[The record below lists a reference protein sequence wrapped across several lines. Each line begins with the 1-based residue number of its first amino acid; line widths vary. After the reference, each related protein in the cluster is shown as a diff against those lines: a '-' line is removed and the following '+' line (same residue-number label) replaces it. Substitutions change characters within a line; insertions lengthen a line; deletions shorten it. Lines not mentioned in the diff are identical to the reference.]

1 MSKAL
6 NDFRLKLGGKEFVP
20 ILVGGMGVDISTAEL
35 ALEVARLGGI
45 GHISDAMVPTVSDRR
60 FKTHFVQEKQRKYKY
75 NVNSADKTEVQF
87 DLERLAEA
95 QRLHVGRTMDA
106 KKGDG
111 GVFVNC
117 MEKLTM
123 NNPRDTLQTRLHA
136 AMDAGV
142 EGITL
147 SAGLHLGSMELMKDH
162 SRFRNVLLG
171 IIVSSARALRPF
183 LKRAAK
189 YKRLPDYIIVEG
201 PLAGGHLGFGI
212 DDWQEYDLKTIVQ
225 DVLIFLK
232 ENELDIPV
240 IPAGGVFTGTD
251 AVDFFEAGAS
261 AVQVATRFT
270 VTKECGLPDRTKHHY
285 FDAVED
291 DIVVN
296 TISPTG
302 YPMRML
308 RHSPGIGSGI
318 RPNCEA
324 FGYILDNNGHC
335 AYVEAYNKEL
345 ENKPDKIS
353 IQDKTCLCTHFRKF
367 TIWTCGHYVYRLKDT
382 THKLENGKYQLLS
395 AEEVFRDYQFSK
407 DHTIKLPEQK
417 ETFSSDVTL
426 AAA

>member
-75 NVNSADKTEVQF
+75 NVNSADKTVVKF

-111 GVFVNC
+111 AVFVNC

-162 SRFRNVLLG
+162 SRFRDVLLG

-225 DVLIFLK
+225 DVLTFLK

-308 RHSPGIGSGI
+308 RQSPGIGSGI

-345 ENKPDKIS
+345 ENKPEKIS
-353 IQDKTCLCTHFRKF
+353 IPDKTCLCTHFRKF
-367 TIWTCGHYVYRLKDT
+367 NIWTCGHYVYRLKDT
-382 THKLENGKYQLLS
+382 THKLENGKYQLLR

-407 DHTIKLPEQK
+407 DHTIKIPEQK
-417 ETFSSDVTL
+417 EPFSSDVTL

>member
-75 NVNSADKTEVQF
+75 NVNSADKTVVQF

-111 GVFVNC
+111 AVFVNC

-308 RHSPGIGSGI
+308 RQSPGIGSGI

-345 ENKPDKIS
+345 ENKPEKIS
-353 IQDKTCLCTHFRKF
+353 IPDKTCLCTHFRKF
-367 TIWTCGHYVYRLKDT
+367 NIWTCGHYVYRLKDT

-417 ETFSSDVTL
+417 EPFSSDVTL

>member
-6 NDFRLKLGGKEFVP
+6 NDFRLKLGGKKFVP

-75 NVNSADKTEVQF
+75 NVNSADKTVVQF

-111 GVFVNC
+111 AVFVNC

-162 SRFRNVLLG
+162 SRFRDVLLG

-189 YKRLPDYIIVEG
+189 YKRPPDYIIVEG

-308 RHSPGIGSGI
+308 RQSPGIGSGI

-353 IQDKTCLCTHFRKF
+353 IPDKTCLCTHFRKF
-367 TIWTCGHYVYRLKDT
+367 NIWTCGHYVYRLKDT
-382 THKLENGKYQLLS
+382 THKLENGKYQLLR

-417 ETFSSDVTL
+417 RPASSDVTL

>member
-1 MSKAL
+1 MSKAI

-20 ILVGGMGVDISTAEL
+20 IIVGGMGVDISTAEL
-35 ALEVARLGGI
+35 ALETARLGGI

-60 FKTHFVQEKQRKYKY
+60 FKTQFVQEKQRKYKY
-75 NVNSADKTEVQF
+75 NINSSDKEVVQF

-95 QRLHVGRTMDA
+95 QRLHVGRTMNA
-106 KKGDG
+106 KKGEG
-111 GVFVNC
+111 VVFVNC

-136 AMDAGV
+136 SMDAGV
-142 EGITL
+142 DGITL
-147 SAGLHLGSMELMKDH
+147 SAGLHLGSMELMNDH
-162 SRFRNVLLG
+162 PRFRDVLIG
-171 IIVSSARALRPF
+171 IIVSSQRALRPF

-201 PLAGGHLGFGI
+201 PLAGGHLGFGC

-232 ENELDIPV
+232 ENDLEIPV

-251 AVDFFEAGAS
+251 AVEFFESGAS

-270 VTKECGLPDRTKHHY
+270 VTKECGLPDRTKNHY
-285 FDAVED
+285 FEAVEK

-308 RHSPGIGSGI
+308 RQSPGIGSGI

-324 FGYILDNNGHC
+324 FGYILDSKGHC
-335 AYVEAYNKEL
+335 AYVEAYHREL
-345 ENKPDKIS
+345 EKKPEKIS
-353 IQDKTCLCTHFRKF
+353 IPDKTCLCTHFRKF

-407 DHTIKLPEQK
+407 DHMIKLPEPK
-417 ETFSSDVTL
+417 KSASPDVNL

>member
-111 GVFVNC
+111 AVFVNC

-147 SAGLHLGSMELMKDH
+147 SAGLHLGSMELMKNH

-345 ENKPDKIS
+345 ENKPEKIS
-353 IQDKTCLCTHFRKF
+353 IPDKTCLCTHFRKF
-367 TIWTCGHYVYRLKDT
+367 SIWTCGHYVYRLKDT

-407 DHTIKLPEQK
+407 DHTIKIPEQK
-417 ETFSSDVTL
+417 EPFSSDVTL

>member
-75 NVNSADKTEVQF
+75 NVNSADKTVVKF

-111 GVFVNC
+111 AVFVNC

-136 AMDAGV
+136 AMDVGV

-162 SRFRNVLLG
+162 SRFRDVLLG

-225 DVLIFLK
+225 DVLTFLK

-308 RHSPGIGSGI
+308 RQSPGIGSGI

-345 ENKPDKIS
+345 ENKPEKIS
-353 IQDKTCLCTHFRKF
+353 IPDKTCLCTHFRKF
-367 TIWTCGHYVYRLKDT
+367 NIWTCGHYVYRLKDT

-407 DHTIKLPEQK
+407 DHTIKIPEQK
-417 ETFSSDVTL
+417 EPFSSDVTL

>member
-75 NVNSADKTEVQF
+75 NVNSADKTVVKF

-111 GVFVNC
+111 AVFVNC

-162 SRFRNVLLG
+162 SRFRDVLLG

-225 DVLIFLK
+225 DVLTFLK

-308 RHSPGIGSGI
+308 RQSPGIGSGI

-345 ENKPDKIS
+345 ENKPEKIS
-353 IQDKTCLCTHFRKF
+353 IPDKTCLCTHFRKF
-367 TIWTCGHYVYRLKDT
+367 NIWTCGHYVYRLKDT

-407 DHTIKLPEQK
+407 DHTIKIPEQK
-417 ETFSSDVTL
+417 EPFSSDVTL

>member
-111 GVFVNC
+111 AVFVNC
-117 MEKLTM
+117 MEKLTR

-162 SRFRNVLLG
+162 SRFRDVLLG

-382 THKLENGKYQLLS
+382 THKLENGKYQLLR

-417 ETFSSDVTL
+417 EPFSSDVTL

>member
-75 NVNSADKTEVQF
+75 NVNSADKTVVKF

-111 GVFVNC
+111 AVFVNC

-162 SRFRNVLLG
+162 SRFRDVLLG

-225 DVLIFLK
+225 DVLTFLK

-308 RHSPGIGSGI
+308 RQSPGIGSGI

-353 IQDKTCLCTHFRKF
+353 IPDKTCLCTHFRKF
-367 TIWTCGHYVYRLKDT
+367 NIWTCGHYVYRLKDT
-382 THKLENGKYQLLS
+382 THKLENGKYQLLR

-417 ETFSSDVTL
+417 GPASSDVTL

>member
-1 MSKAL
+1 MSKAI

-20 ILVGGMGVDISTAEL
+20 IIVGGMGVDISTAEL
-35 ALEVARLGGI
+35 ALETARLGGI

-60 FKTHFVQEKQRKYKY
+60 FKTQFVQEKQRKYKY
-75 NVNSADKTEVQF
+75 NINSSDKEVVQF

-95 QRLHVGRTMDA
+95 QRLHVGRTMNA
-106 KKGDG
+106 KKGEG
-111 GVFVNC
+111 VVFVNC

-136 AMDAGV
+136 SMDAGV
-142 EGITL
+142 DGITL
-147 SAGLHLGSMELMKDH
+147 SAGLHLGSMELMNDH
-162 SRFRNVLLG
+162 PRFRDVLIG
-171 IIVSSARALRPF
+171 IIVSSQRALRPF

-201 PLAGGHLGFGI
+201 PLAGGHLGFGC

-232 ENELDIPV
+232 ENDLEIPV

-251 AVDFFEAGAS
+251 AVEFFESGAS

-270 VTKECGLPDRTKHHY
+270 VTNECGLPDRTKNHY
-285 FDAVED
+285 FEAVEK

-308 RHSPGIGSGI
+308 RQSPGIGSGI

-324 FGYILDNNGHC
+324 FGYILDNKGHC
-335 AYVEAYNKEL
+335 AYVEAYHREL
-345 ENKPDKIS
+345 EKKPEKIS
-353 IQDKTCLCTHFRKF
+353 IPDKTCLCTHFRKF

-407 DHTIKLPEQK
+407 DHMIKLPEPK
-417 ETFSSDVTL
+417 KSASLDENL

>member
-6 NDFRLKLGGKEFVP
+6 NDFRLKLGGKKFVP

-75 NVNSADKTEVQF
+75 NVNSADKTVVKF

-111 GVFVNC
+111 AVFVNC

-162 SRFRNVLLG
+162 SRFRDVLLG

-225 DVLIFLK
+225 DVLTFLK

-308 RHSPGIGSGI
+308 RQSPGIGSGI

-345 ENKPDKIS
+345 ENKPEKIS
-353 IQDKTCLCTHFRKF
+353 IPDKTCLCTHFRKF
-367 TIWTCGHYVYRLKDT
+367 NIWTCGHYVYRLKDT

-407 DHTIKLPEQK
+407 DHTIKIPEQK
-417 ETFSSDVTL
+417 EPFSSDVTL